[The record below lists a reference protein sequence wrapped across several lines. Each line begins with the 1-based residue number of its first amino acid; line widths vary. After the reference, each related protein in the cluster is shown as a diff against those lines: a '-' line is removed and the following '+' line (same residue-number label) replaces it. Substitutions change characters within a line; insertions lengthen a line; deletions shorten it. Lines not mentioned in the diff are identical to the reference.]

1 MSDADSLRRPIT
13 PIGGNPEIGAA
24 PRPTLVM
31 TEVAPMVKKI
41 GCRVAAKDRW
51 FQPVACA

>member
-1 MSDADSLRRPIT
+1 MVTIATTSPIT

-31 TEVAPMVKKI
+31 TDVAPMVKKI

-51 FQPVACA
+51 FHPVACA